1 MKASYQLSFPQLNNE
16 LVENI
21 LKQLLNQFS
30 IIQMF
35 FAKGQA
41 ATVSYLIIRVEKNVD
56 AIVLQGHKWVKKIKE
71 QFNIV
76 VFFSCSSKLHHQYF
90 LASLYIEYNCRTS
103 SRIYQKEKVENLLVI
118 RRNWKKYKKKFNV

>member
-1 MKASYQLSFPQLNNE
+1 MKACYQLSFPQLTNE

-21 LKQLLNQFS
+21 LKQLLNQYS

-35 FAKGQA
+35 FTKGQA
-41 ATVSYLIIRVEKNVD
+41 ATVSYLIIRVEKNAG

-76 VFFSCSSKLHHQYF
+76 VVLLQEFF
-90 LASLYIEYNCRTS
+90 
-103 SRIYQKEKVENLLVI
+103 
-118 RRNWKKYKKKFNV
+118 KKKR